1 MGRDMVVFKG
11 TRNGLVIVLDPS
23 REYEDI
29 RNNLLKKMESAK
41 GFFKGAKFSF
51 FNGQQ
56 DIPANQ
62 KNELENICRQFGM
75 VPNAVEDRAVL
86 STNFPDASKRQALCT
101 TEAIPSS
108 GEAAFMVKR
117 SLRSGQRVHYPG
129 HVVVLGDIHPGA
141 EVISGGNVLVMG
153 NCRGLVHAGAGGDR
167 SAKVIALRLA
177 PTVICIA
184 DRRHAPDRDKQAP
197 GPRLA
202 RLSGQEIVFEEYQS
216 GR

>member
-1 MGRDMVVFKG
+1 MVVFKG

-62 KNELENICRQFGM
+62 KNELENICRQFGL
-75 VPNAVEDRAVL
+75 VPNAVEDQAVL
-86 STNFPDASKRQALCT
+86 STNFPAVSKRQAPCT
-101 TEAIPSS
+101 TKAVPSL

-117 SLRSGQRVHYPG
+117 SLRSGQRVNYPG

-141 EVISGGNVLVMG
+141 EVVSGGNVLVLG

-184 DRRHAPDRDKQAP
+184 DRRHAPDRDKQEP

-202 RLSGQEIVFEEYQS
+202 RLSGQEIVFEEYHS

>member
-117 SLRSGQRVHYPG
+117 SLRSGQRIHYPG

-141 EVISGGNVLVMG
+141 EVVSGGNVLVLG